1 MTMWTLFKPYET
13 ELKSNRPL
21 DKVINGLKE
30 RAIFHDNSFVI
41 NAKTFSFY
49 PGTKVNGRVSNNNNK
64 TTVYI
69 KISPSADFKAMAFIL
84 FLAVWVASTVVLILT
99 IKENNFN
106 VRLFVISTAVVL
118 VLTGFLYLIMRLF
131 LNFSIWT
138 QKESIEGLISSD

>member
-1 MTMWTLFKPYET
+1 MWTIFKPYET
-13 ELKSNRPL
+13 EIKSSRPL

-41 NAKTFSFY
+41 NARTFSFY
-49 PGTKVNGRVSNNNNK
+49 RGTKVDGRVSATNNK

-84 FLAVWVASTVVLILT
+84 FLTVWVASTVVLILT

-106 VRLFVISTAVVL
+106 VRLFAISTAVVL
-118 VLTGFLYLIMRLF
+118 GLTGFLYLIMTLF
-131 LNFSIWT
+131 LKFSIWV
-138 QKESIEGLISSD
+138 QRESIEGLISSD